1 MEFRRVLFRSL
12 LKSIIKRI
20 EEHGNELSGEKSK
33 DFVERENDYVFIGTE
48 IKRIKKD
55 KEFFMSIMSDKA
67 SAIEQYLSNSKINF
81 KNEDHLLKLIEYY
94 NSL

>member
-1 MEFRRVLFRSL
+1 
-12 LKSIIKRI
+12 
-20 EEHGNELSGEKSK
+20 
-33 DFVERENDYVFIGTE
+33 VERENDYVFIGTE